1 MEEKGIK
8 VKEIADGLSAL
19 NAMNVMVMSA
29 KKAYELKDDPE
40 VKEDLENMV
49 LSLAKKIGCR
59 EGDMVYVG
67 GGKSYGALVLH
78 TEDKNQATIHLL
90 ALEDSGK
97 EIIEEVVKTFMDIIN
112 TYEK

>member
-40 VKEDLENMV
+40 VKEEMENMV

-67 GGKSYGALVLH
+67 VERAMVHWYCTPRTKTRLPYTCWLSKIAVKR
-78 TEDKNQATIHLL
+78 TSARLL
-90 ALEDSGK
+90 KFSQTL
-97 EIIEEVVKTFMDIIN
+97 
-112 TYEK
+112 

>member
-40 VKEDLENMV
+40 AKEDLESMV
-49 LSLAKKIGCR
+49 IYLAQKIGCK

-67 GGKSYGALVLH
+67 GGKSYGALVMH
-78 TEDKNQATIHLL
+78 AEDKSQATIHLL

-97 EIIEEVVKTFMDIIN
+97 EIIEEIVKIFTDIIN
-112 TYEK
+112 TDEK

>member
-78 TEDKNQATIHLL
+78 TEDKNRLPYTCWLSKIAVKRSSRRSLKLL
-90 ALEDSGK
+90 WTL
-97 EIIEEVVKTFMDIIN
+97 
-112 TYEK
+112 

>member
-1 MEEKGIK
+1 M
-8 VKEIADGLSAL
+8 KEIADGLSAL

-49 LSLAKKIGCR
+49 LFLAKKIGCR

-67 GGKSYGALVLH
+67 GGKGYGALVSH

-112 TYEK
+112 TQEK

>member
-40 VKEDLENMV
+40 VKEEMENMV
-49 LSLAKKIGCR
+49 LSL
-59 EGDMVYVG
+59 
-67 GGKSYGALVLH
+67 
-78 TEDKNQATIHLL
+78 HLL

-97 EIIEEVVKTFMDIIN
+97 KNIGEIVKIFTDIIN
-112 TYEK
+112 TQEK